1 MSPGP
6 GLSTGP
12 GLRLGS
18 HPTPPAFGKALLCQV
33 SLTWPFQEF
42 PFRLMSLL
50 WFFLLRMPCVCVQVT
65 PTGTGSHLPLVQ
77 MGSWFQGSGQCLHG
91 RCTHRHARQAPGE
104 IWQHSAPWRP
114 HYLLSFASET
124 TVSAFRAERR
134 LTSGSPFPQ
143 NLPGPDPYM
152 FSFPPLLTS
161 TLVFFSHPLDLCWHA
176 GA

>member
-1 MSPGP
+1 M
-6 GLSTGP
+6 
-12 GLRLGS
+12 
-18 HPTPPAFGKALLCQV
+18 PP
-33 SLTWPFQEF
+33 W
-42 PFRLMSLL
+42 
-50 WFFLLRMPCVCVQVT
+50 
-65 PTGTGSHLPLVQ
+65 
-77 MGSWFQGSGQCLHG
+77 
-91 RCTHRHARQAPGE
+91 HARQAPGE

-152 FSFPPLLTS
+152 FSSPPLLTS